1 MKEFL
6 AFAKGEFMEAKWYD
20 KIWTIFLVLCYI
32 AALVMMIYFI
42 LFESVMAIKVMF
54 LFLWTLMM
62 VAIGLLIG
70 TAMD

>member
-1 MKEFL
+1 MKEFMG
-6 AFAKGEFMEAKWYD
+6 FAKEEFMVAKWYD

-32 AALVMMIYFI
+32 ASLVMMVYFI
-42 LFESVMAIKVMF
+42 LFESVLAVKVMF

>member
-1 MKEFL
+1 
-6 AFAKGEFMEAKWYD
+6 MEAKWYD

-32 AALVMMIYFI
+32 TALVMMVYFI
-42 LFESVMAIKVMF
+42 LFESVMAIKVIF

>member
-6 AFAKGEFMEAKWYD
+6 EFAKGEFMEAKWYD

-32 AALVMMIYFI
+32 TALVMMVYFI
-42 LFESVMAIKVMF
+42 LFESVMAIKVIF

>member
-6 AFAKGEFMEAKWYD
+6 AFAKGEFMVAKWYD
-20 KIWTIFLVLCYI
+20 KIWTVFLVLCYI
-32 AALVMMIYFI
+32 AALVMMVYFI

-62 VAIGLLIG
+62 VVIGLLIG